1 MMDAPQPTTTTTT
14 TTNSSNKQA
23 AASVSSAESPIS
35 DLLKEECAD
44 EDGNPQQGTEHP
56 AAKQQ
61 RAVMAAVGNA
71 EQQAPPALNLTRIPP
86 TVKDSRKLFV
96 GGLPQDG
103 ELCSFRRKSYLS
115 SKLFCT

>member
-56 AAKQQ
+56 AKQQ